1 MELVFIALALPV
13 IMAAAAGDA
22 LGAKLASAG
31 LGVITVFYG
40 VGQALGPAL
49 AGWIKD
55 ATGTFTYAFMFS
67 AAISCVGALMS
78 LIMKKRV
85 SKVL

>member
-1 MELVFIALALPV
+1 MSEVKGLNCY
-13 IMAAAAGDA
+13 MAAAAGDA

-55 ATGTFTYAFMFS
+55 VTGTFTYAFMIS
-67 AAISCVGALMS
+67 AGISLLGVLLSLM
-78 LIMKKRV
+78 MKK
-85 SKVL
+85 KVIKN